1 MIQNKHIWKGTT
13 HITINI
19 LGTTMHHPSKMN
31 PWKCNKQHSWVTMPN
46 GDQESTGPSLVACA
60 SWYLMELYYSFPQ
73 PGAFCAWMNIDFWI
87 FRRRCVYTVCIPLIT
102 EHYVFTTSCVLFGV
116 PLWIPSCLFPSSQ
129 GTRQANVRNRCTHQG
144 HHRRP
149 EKLGCHVPFGVDWL
163 TRRFVL
169 AWCILVN
176 IIMVITPLYSI

>member
-1 MIQNKHIWKGTT
+1 
-13 HITINI
+13 
-19 LGTTMHHPSKMN
+19 MHHPLSDESLEMQQN
-31 PWKCNKQHSWVTMPN
+31 PWVTLPN

-60 SWYLMELYYSFPQ
+60 SWYLME

-87 FRRRCVYTVCIPLIT
+87 FRRRCVVYTVCIPLIT
-102 EHYVFTTSCVLFGV
+102 EHYMFTTSCVQFIIIIHYHHPTYNYLGYHFGFLHV
-116 PLWIPSCLFPSSQ
+116 FFILFPSSQ

-176 IIMVITPLYSI
+176 IIMVVTPLYSI